1 MPFAA
6 AAIVRSRMRPSAPA
20 WWTELSGRWRR
31 GGLSL
36 LLLGFCLS
44 AWAAPSP
51 RIAFRIPAQPLDEA
65 LLSFSQQSGLPLA
78 AVGDLDR
85 ARRSPG
91 VSGVMTVEAALER
104 LLEGS
109 GYVFSVE
116 SGVITVSSRVVPR
129 ADRPASQPIALV
141 APTRT
146 LAPLVVSARKRDER
160 WVDVPMGLS
169 VHDGERMEAL
179 GLQNVADAL
188 RLTPGVAAIDSGAAF
203 TQVQIRGIS
212 SSLGG
217 NDNGYYLDDI
227 PFTGVTVPWHPDTR
241 AFDLERVEV
250 LKGPQG
256 TLFGE
261 GSMGGTVR
269 ILTRAPE
276 LDRFSAAVQ
285 VGASSTEGGAD
296 GGMGKAMANL
306 PLVPDRLGLR
316 LIATR
321 ETLAGWVDT
330 PDGGRDINPQRVTTR
345 RARLRWS
352 ASDTWMTDFSHI
364 GSTTLAEGGGYAATD
379 VLQTNA
385 YQDTRSRWRANS
397 INSSLELP
405 ASRLLLVVS
414 DARLEYVIDGMLTP
428 TSTLRGTLDIDVDST
443 ELRWSSHGAGPLEWI
458 VGYSHRE
465 ALRRDA
471 LFVDGEYAVARQS
484 NRADALFGELTLTPR
499 DSAWSTTAGLR
510 YFTDEVNGTALSSTR
525 DTRLR
530 STFHRLT
537 PRMSVNRR
545 FSDQRTVYASVA
557 GGFRSGQLQPA
568 DSQAAALAAG
578 ITLPSTLPP
587 DSLVS
592 YEIGLKQITAGGRL
606 LVQGAA
612 FHTRWHDLPVRVPI
626 DGTHNG
632 LINSNGAIVRGVELG
647 MSYAPAAQLRL
658 ELGATWLD
666 AHYAADVPGTPLR
679 RGTQI
684 YNVPR
689 TSLSGTAT
697 YAWPVGPD
705 MNLTAASRAS
715 YHSRRQTGLVEGDE
729 GDAILDLGLRLGL
742 ESARGWSSYLYA
754 DNLLDEQGAVDGRA
768 PYGNATRLRPR
779 SYGMELHYRF

>member
-1 MPFAA
+1 MPPAA
-6 AAIVRSRMRPSAPA
+6 TAIVRFRMRPSAPA
-20 WWTELSGRWRR
+20 WWTGLPGRWRH
-31 GGLSL
+31 GGLAL
-36 LLLGFCLS
+36 LLLGFCLP

-51 RIAFRIPAQPLDEA
+51 RLAFRIPAQPLDEA

-91 VSGVMTVEAALER
+91 VSGVMTVEAAMER

-109 GYVFSVE
+109 GYAFSIE
-116 SGVITVSSRVVPR
+116 SGVITVSPRLPARVE
-129 ADRPASQPIALV
+129 RPAPQPVALI

-169 VHDGERMEAL
+169 VHSGERIDTL
-179 GLQNVADAL
+179 GLQNVTDAL

-217 NDNGYYLDDI
+217 NDNGYYLDDV

-241 AFDLERVEV
+241 SFDLDRVEV

-285 VGASSTEGGAD
+285 LGTSRTEGGGE
-296 GGMGKAMANL
+296 GGMGKAMVNL
-306 PLVPDRLGLR
+306 PLVTDRLGLR
-316 LIATR
+316 LVATR
-321 ETLAGWVDT
+321 ETLPGWVDT
-330 PDGGRDINPQRVTTR
+330 PDGRRDMNPQRVNTR

-352 ASDTWMTDFSHI
+352 ASDTWMTDVSHI
-364 GSTTLAEGGGYAATD
+364 SSTTVAEGGGYAATD
-379 VLQTNA
+379 ALQSGI
-385 YQDTRSRWRANS
+385 YQDTRSRWRADS
-397 INSSLELP
+397 ISSSLELP
-405 ASRLLLVVS
+405 ASHLLLAMS
-414 DARLEYVIDGMLTP
+414 DARLEYLMDGVITP
-428 TSTLRGTLDIDVDST
+428 TSTLLASLRIDVDSL
-443 ELRWSSHGAGPLEWI
+443 ELRWSSRGAGPWEWI
-458 VGYSHRE
+458 LGYSHRE
-465 ALRRDA
+465 ASRRDV
-471 LFVDGEYAVARQS
+471 LEVDGEPGSSSQS
-484 NRADALFGELTLTPR
+484 NRADAVYGEATLTPVG
-499 DSAWSTTAGLR
+499 SPWSVTAGMR
-510 YFTDEVNGTALSSTR
+510 YFVDEVDGQALAQTR

-530 STFHRLT
+530 TTFQRLT
-537 PRMSVNRR
+537 PRLSLTRR
-545 FSDQRTVYASVA
+545 FSDQRIAYAGVA

-568 DSQAAALAAG
+568 DSLTAALAAG
-578 ITLPSTLPP
+578 IPLPATLPP

-592 YEIGLKQITAGGRL
+592 YEIGIKQITAGGQL
-606 LVQGAA
+606 LMQGAA

-626 DGTHNG
+626 NGTYNG
-632 LINSNGAIVRGVELG
+632 LINSRGAIVQGLELG
-647 MSYAPAAQLRL
+647 LSYAPLAQLRL
-658 ELGATWLD
+658 ELGATWVD
-666 AHYAADVPGTPLR
+666 AYYAADVPGTPLR
-679 RGTQI
+679 RGTQV

-697 YAWPVGPD
+697 YAWPIGRD

-715 YHSRRQTGLVEGDE
+715 YHSRRQTGLVEGIE
-729 GDAILDLGLRLGL
+729 GDAIMDLGLRLGL
-742 ESARGWSSYLYA
+742 ESSRGWSGYLYG
-754 DNLLDEQGAVDGRA
+754 DNLLDEAGAVDGRN

-779 SYGMELHYRF
+779 TYGVELHLRF

>member
-36 LLLGFCLS
+36 ILLGFCLS
-44 AWAAPSP
+44 AWATPSP

-241 AFDLERVEV
+241 SFDLDRVEV

-276 LDRFSAAVQ
+276 LDRFSTAVQ
-285 VGASSTEGGAD
+285 VGASRTEGGGD

-306 PLVPDRLGLR
+306 PLVQDRLGLR
-316 LIATR
+316 LVATR
-321 ETLAGWVDT
+321 ETLAGWVDA
-330 PDGGRDINPQRVTTR
+330 PDGGRDMNPQRVTTR

-352 ASDTWMTDFSHI
+352 ASDTWMTDVSHI
-364 GSTTLAEGGGYAATD
+364 SSTTIADGGGYAATD
-379 VLQTNA
+379 ALQSGV

-397 INSSLELP
+397 ISSSLELP
-405 ASRLLLVVS
+405 ASSLLLAMS
-414 DARLEYVIDGMLTP
+414 DARLEYVMDGVISP
-428 TSTLRGTLDIDVDST
+428 TSTLRANLHINVESL
-443 ELRWSSHGAGPLEWI
+443 ELRWSSRGAGPMEWI
-458 VGYSHRE
+458 LGYSHRE
-465 ALRRDA
+465 ALRRDT
-471 LFVDGEYAVARQS
+471 LEVDGEPGASSQS
-484 NRADALFGELTLTPR
+484 NRADAVFGEATLAR
-499 DSAWSTTAGLR
+499 DGSPWSVTAGLR
-510 YFTDEVNGTALSSTR
+510 YFTDEVDGRALALTR

-530 STFHRLT
+530 TTFQRLT
-537 PRMSVNRR
+537 PRLSLTRR
-545 FSDQRTVYASVA
+545 FSDQRIAYAGVA

-568 DSQAAALAAG
+568 DSLAAALAAG
-578 ITLPSTLPP
+578 IPLPATLPP
-587 DSLVS
+587 DSLIS
-592 YEIGLKQITAGGRL
+592 YEIGLKQITAGGRV

-612 FHTRWHDLPVRVPI
+612 FHTRWRDLPVRVPI
-626 DGTHNG
+626 NGTYNG
-632 LINSNGAIVRGVELG
+632 LINSRGAIVQGLELG
-647 MSYAPAAQLRL
+647 LSYAPAAQLRL
-658 ELGATWLD
+658 ELGATWID
-666 AHYAADVPGTPLR
+666 AYYAADVPGTPLR
-679 RGTQI
+679 RGTQV

-689 TSLSGTAT
+689 ASLSGTAT
-697 YAWPVGPD
+697 YAWPVGHD

-715 YHSRRQTGLVEGDE
+715 YHSRRQTGLVEGVE
-729 GDAILDLGLRLGL
+729 GDAIMDVGLRLGL
-742 ESARGWSSYLYA
+742 ESPNGWSGYLYG
-754 DNLLDEQGAVDGRA
+754 DNLLDEAGAVDGRT

-779 SYGMELHYRF
+779 TYGMEFHYRF